1 MNQIGWTN
9 NNEYQCQCS
18 PGNLESWQA
27 NTGNNCSGGK
37 NKICEAVYLLSF
49 YLCAGCLDVDECA
62 DNYFSTEYCGANTEC
77 TNTIGSFSCECQL
90 GHEAWVP
97 GQGCCVT
104 DMESSCASEPEGTCQ
119 LSADQGILNS
129 HSLDQSLYSN
139 GVNSHWHIRVPD
151 GKIIELIFEIF
162 DVRLTLFTMD
172 PEIFSFSKTESG
184 YDYLTLEWGP
194 CSTGSY
200 DEKLEGLLDTPVRKR
215 LFISFLCHKLLNKAQ
230 ALSELCK
237 DGSLPCLTYYFQ
249 FTRTGSGNSVRLR
262 FYTDGSVT
270 RR

>member
-1 MNQIGWTN
+1 M
-9 NNEYQCQCS
+9 
-18 PGNLESWQA
+18 
-27 NTGNNCSGGK
+27 
-37 NKICEAVYLLSF
+37 
-49 YLCAGCLDVDECA
+49 
-62 DNYFSTEYCGANTEC
+62 
-77 TNTIGSFSCECQL
+77 
-90 GHEAWVP
+90 P
-97 GQGCCVT
+97 GQGCCAT

-129 HSLDQSLYSN
+129 HSLGQSLYSN